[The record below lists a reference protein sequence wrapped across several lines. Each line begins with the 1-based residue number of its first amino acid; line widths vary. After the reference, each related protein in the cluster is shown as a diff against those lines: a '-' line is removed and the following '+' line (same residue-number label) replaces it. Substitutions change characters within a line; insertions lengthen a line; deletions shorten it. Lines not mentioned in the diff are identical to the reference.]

1 MLPHGP
7 SSNKISAKFRLSI
20 LISIERS
27 SLYFQDSDQ
36 ITSDKFKKV
45 KVFWIDIVDSFV
57 IFVAVLNKAFY
68 SEILAEK
75 NL

>member
-1 MLPHGP
+1 MVSLRGAHCIFQA
-7 SSNKISAKFRLSI
+7 SNNIAR
-20 LISIERS
+20 ERT
-27 SLYFQDSDQ
+27 
-36 ITSDKFKKV
+36 IKV